1 MHAATRV
8 SLGFALSPARGLM
21 AAISCG
27 NFGIV
32 SCRPQTLS
40 RLSALPS
47 PSLFSPRLVVIVTL
61 MRCKIDALSPS
72 FVPSRALNCRGTR
85 VSAYKTSA
93 DRKPISTAFISSHSL
108 CDFDS
113 PTIS

>member
-1 MHAATRV
+1 MRGGVSDEGGGIHACGDARV
-8 SLGFALSPARGLM
+8 IGVCSPAASLM

-47 PSLFSPRLVVIVTL
+47 PSFFSPRLVVRVTL
-61 MRCKIDALSPS
+61 MRCKIDALS
-72 FVPSRALNCRGTR
+72 L
-85 VSAYKTSA
+85 
-93 DRKPISTAFISSHSL
+93 SL
-108 CDFDS
+108 
-113 PTIS
+113 PLER

>member
-8 SLGFALSPARGLM
+8 SLGSALSLARGLL

-61 MRCKIDALSPS
+61 MRCKIDALSLP
-72 FVPSRALNCRGTR
+72 PSRSLS
-85 VSAYKTSA
+85 SAKIA
-93 DRKPISTAFISSHSL
+93 EEQGPLH
-108 CDFDS
+108 CDVHKLEAHLDS
-113 PTIS
+113 IYCCSVPM

>member
-1 MHAATRV
+1 MRGGVLDEGEGGSTSIHACGDARV
-8 SLGFALSPARGLM
+8 IGLPARGVL

-47 PSLFSPRLVVIVTL
+47 PSLLPKVSSQSHADEMQDRRP
-61 MRCKIDALSPS
+61 LS
-72 FVPSRALNCRGTR
+72 L
-85 VSAYKTSA
+85 
-93 DRKPISTAFISSHSL
+93 SL
-108 CDFDS
+108 
-113 PTIS
+113 PLER